1 MGLERAIC
9 LAKAVQAGT
18 ELIVGVEEGLEREGG
33 GAESQEEGGVV
44 DAAEQPVRTF
54 GLVGGRRDAN
64 APRSRDQRK
73 MNVNLTLNP
82 IPRHA
87 PAPVTHTHTHPLTIS
102 VVSRDLMGDSSLGG
116 WARFFSPGTIHPRAH
131 TRGIPN

>member
-87 PAPVTHTHTHPLTIS
+87 PAPVTHTLTHSPTHNFRCFKRS
-102 VVSRDLMGDSSLGG
+102 
-116 WARFFSPGTIHPRAH
+116 RFFSSGTIHPRAH